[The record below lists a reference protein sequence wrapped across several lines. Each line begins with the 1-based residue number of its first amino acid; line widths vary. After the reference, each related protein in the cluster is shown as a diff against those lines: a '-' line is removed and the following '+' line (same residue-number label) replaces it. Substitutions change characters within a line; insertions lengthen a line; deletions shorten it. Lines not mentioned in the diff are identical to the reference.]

1 MKIYIMSGRRGI
13 EFDVPII
20 STDLKALKRQMR
32 NWYYETI
39 EDLDED
45 CIDMDMSFLED
56 TNACIAYKSDWLEK
70 LITSQ
75 KIEIK
80 SI

>member
-1 MKIYIMSGRRGI
+1 MEIYIMSGRCGI
-13 EFDVPII
+13 ELDIPVI
-20 STDLKALKRQMR
+20 STDLKALKSQMR
-32 NWYYETI
+32 DWYYETI

-45 CIDMDMSFLED
+45 CIDLDMSFLED
-56 TNACIAYKSDWLEK
+56 TNACIAYRSDWLEK
-70 LITSQ
+70 VITTQ